1 MFKNREIIMNL
12 INLIIKEW
20 GIKHTFYVII
30 NKSIKIKMN
39 PFSKGNDTER
49 VVLILLS

>member
-1 MFKNREIIMNL
+1 MFKNPEIIMNL

-30 NKSIKIKMN
+30 NKAKLKWIHLVKEMIQKE
-39 PFSKGNDTER
+39 FS
-49 VVLILLS
+49 